1 MNIDGEHLSYEQV
14 HEILNWRLFSSSLL
28 FSRLFVLLLQQRTP
42 VSLALPTII
51 IVIVDVHLSFNGETM
66 QRDFLV

>member
-14 HEILNWRLFSSSLL
+14 HEILNWRLFSPLSL
-28 FSRLFVLLLQQRTP
+28 SRARLFVLLLQQRRTP

-51 IVIVDVHLSFNGETM
+51 VVVVDVHLSCN
-66 QRDFLV
+66 